1 MTGRNDSEK
10 TEPDGLLAIAAAV
23 ADAEPRADELK
34 LALEPRNDL
43 GNARRL
49 ITRHGQDM
57 MWVDGTG
64 WLIWDGRRWSGVGG
78 DAEAMKRAHLVAEA
92 IGGEVLALEL
102 EFKRLQKD
110 PPETFIA
117 SEWLKRIEDH
127 FKWRGATGNA
137 AKVDAM
143 LRSAAPYLRRQA
155 RELDD
160 RPFLLNV
167 TNGTLELPTEL
178 IVNQDGSHELV
189 DGNIVLRPHHHDD
202 LVTRICN
209 VAYDPEARCPQWQTF
224 LDQIVPDKETQ
235 VFLQTWFGYVL
246 TGDISEQQL
255 VMAHGAGANGK
266 STMLDVI
273 KYIMGDYAIVL
284 PIETFLSDDRRRG
297 GEATPD
303 LARVPGAR
311 LITAS
316 EPEGTRALS
325 ESMTKQVT
333 GGEEMTARNLHQPFF
348 EFMPCFKL
356 VLSFNKKP
364 RVRGQDE
371 GIWRRILLVPFL
383 EFIPKSKRDKQLPKR
398 LRHEAAGILNW
409 MIDGYLIWRERGLV
423 APDSVVHA
431 TDEYRSE
438 SDTVGE
444 FMRIVTRREPGQKVQ
459 ANRLFDIFTKWAG
472 VNGLQPVSRTAF
484 GRRLSDLHYEKEKYG
499 VFYYTDLALVE
510 EELGQLEGS
519 SAGSR
524 GDQRPDDGGL
534 PDQTG

>member
-1 MTGRNDSEK
+1 MSDQGEQQGPGTGIA
-10 TEPDGLLAIAAAV
+10 AIAAAV
-23 ADAEPRADELK
+23 AEAEAPVDELK
-34 LALEPRNDL
+34 LALEPRNDI

-49 ITRHGQDM
+49 IARHGQDM
-57 MWVDGTG
+57 IYVDGTE
-64 WLIWDGRRWSGVGG
+64 WLIWDGRRWSAQGG
-78 DAEAMKRAHLVAEA
+78 EPEAMKRAHLVADA
-92 IGGEVLALEL
+92 MAGEVKALDA
-102 EFKRLQKD
+102 EFKRLRAD
-110 PPETFIA
+110 PPEGF
-117 SEWLKRIEDH
+117 SPGEWLKRIEDH
-127 FKWRGATGNA
+127 GKWRGSSGNA

-143 LRSAAPYLRRQA
+143 LRTAMPYRRRLA

-167 TNGTLELPTEL
+167 ANGTLELPTEL
-178 IVNQDGSHELV
+178 TTGEDGLPELV
-189 DGNIVLRPHHHDD
+189 DGEIKLRPHRHDD
-202 LVTRICN
+202 LITRICN
-209 VAYDPEARCPQWQTF
+209 VVYDPAARCPQWLTF
-224 LDQIVPDKETQ
+224 LDQIVPDKDTQ

-266 STMLDVI
+266 STLLDVI

-284 PIETFLSDDRRRG
+284 PIETFLSDEKRRG
-297 GEATPD
+297 GDATPD

-316 EPEGTRALS
+316 EPEGARALS

-356 VLSFNKKP
+356 VLAFNKKP

-383 EFIPKSKRDKQLPKR
+383 EFIQKNKRDKMLPKR
-398 LRHEAAGILNW
+398 LKLEAAGILNW
-409 MIDGYLIWRERGLV
+409 MLDGYLIWRERGLV
-423 APDSVVHA
+423 APESVLHA

-444 FMRIVTRREPGQKVQ
+444 FMRVVTRREKGQKVQ

-472 VNGLQPVSRTAF
+472 INGLQPTSRTAF
-484 GRRLSDLHYEKEKYG
+484 GRRLSDLHYEKEKVG
-499 VFYYTDLALVE
+499 VYFYTDLALVE
-510 EELGQLEGS
+510 EEIGQLESSGS
-519 SAGSR
+519 GSGR
-524 GDQRPDDGGL
+524 DPRPDDGGM
-534 PDQTG
+534 PDQSG